1 MDNTDSS
8 LAQTSS
14 ISTAATIKHDFTRQV
29 EEVKTPKSD
38 INALILDYLTVAGY
52 PNAAAKFSS
61 EANLQPQQPTSA
73 IQQRLRIQK
82 FIHRGEIENALEEL
96 NQNKSLTCTT
106 HIDLPITDEKQP
118 LFYEPLTLPY
128 SYHYSFLGLDGLTLE
143 KILDNDDSLLFALL
157 RLQLVELIRNCNNSP
172 DRDISA
178 ALKFAQTK
186 LGPKATTKPEF
197 LEDLEKTMSLLVFP
211 QDDSLD
217 QSLSALLQPSLRR
230 DVADQVNQAILEYQQ
245 QRKEAAIRQLVQM
258 RVWSEEVTRKETK
271 KDLPA
276 VIELGLDGDDN
287 DHGRHDVISN
297 GHEPMITT

>member
-1 MDNTDSS
+1 MLISAK
-8 LAQTSS
+8 LALLVDMMTSS
-14 ISTAATIKHDFTRQV
+14 TSTATPVKHAFTRQV

-82 FIHRGEIENALEEL
+82 YIHKGEIENALQEL
-96 NQNKSLTCTT
+96 NEVYPS
-106 HIDLPITDEKQP
+106 
-118 LFYEPLTLPY
+118 
-128 SYHYSFLGLDGLTLE
+128 
-143 KILDNDDSLLFALL
+143 ILDNDDSLLFALL

-186 LGPKATTKPEF
+186 LGPKATMKPEF

-217 QSLSALLQPSLRR
+217 PSLSALLQPSLRR
-230 DVADQVNQAILEYQQ
+230 EVADQVNQAILEYQQ
-245 QRKEAAIRQLVQM
+245 QRKETAIRQLVQM

-271 KDLPA
+271 KDLPGI
-276 VIELGLDGDDN
+276 IELGLDGDDA
-287 DHGRHDVISN
+287 DRQDDIQN

>member
-1 MDNTDSS
+1 MFTSARLES
-8 LAQTSS
+8 LIDMMTSS
-14 ISTAATIKHDFTRQV
+14 TSTTTPMKHAFIRQV

-61 EANLQPQQPTSA
+61 EANLKPQQSTSA
-73 IQQRLRIQK
+73 IQQRLRIQT
-82 FIHRGEIENALEEL
+82 FIHKGEIENAIQEL
-96 NQNKSLTCTT
+96 NEVYPS
-106 HIDLPITDEKQP
+106 
-118 LFYEPLTLPY
+118 
-128 SYHYSFLGLDGLTLE
+128 
-143 KILDNDDSLLFALL
+143 ILDHNHSLLFALL

-172 DRDISA
+172 DRDITV

-186 LGPKATTKPEF
+186 LGPKATTKTEF

-217 QSLSALLQPSLRR
+217 PSLSALLQPSLRR
-230 DVADQVNQAILEYQQ
+230 DVADQVNQAILELQQ

-258 RVWSEEVTRKETK
+258 RAWSEEVTRKETK
-271 KDLPA
+271 RDLPA
-276 VIELGLDGDDN
+276 SIDLGLDGDEADQ
-287 DHGRHDVISN
+287 HDSIQN

>member
-1 MDNTDSS
+1 M
-8 LAQTSS
+8 TSS
-14 ISTAATIKHDFTRQV
+14 TSTATPAKHAFTRQV

-61 EANLQPQQPTSA
+61 EANLQPQQPMSA

-82 FIHRGEIENALEEL
+82 FIHKGEIDNALQEL
-96 NQNKSLTCTT
+96 NEVYPS
-106 HIDLPITDEKQP
+106 
-118 LFYEPLTLPY
+118 
-128 SYHYSFLGLDGLTLE
+128 
-143 KILDNDDSLLFALL
+143 ILDNDEPLLFALL

-186 LGPKATTKPEF
+186 LGPKATMKQEF

-211 QDDSLD
+211 QDENLD
-217 QSLSALLQPSLRR
+217 PSLSDLLKPSLRR
-230 DVADQVNQAILEYQQ
+230 DVADQVNQAILEQQ
-245 QRKEAAIRQLVQM
+245 KQHKETAIRRLVKM
-258 RVWSEEVTRKETK
+258 RVWSEDVTRKETK
-271 KDLPA
+271 KDLPEP
-276 VIELGLDGDDN
+276 IELGLDGDDA
-287 DHGRHDVISN
+287 DRLDATQN

>member
-1 MDNTDSS
+1 MM
-8 LAQTSS
+8 TSS
-14 ISTAATIKHDFTRQV
+14 TSTATPVKDAFTRQV

-73 IQQRLRIQK
+73 IQQRVRIQK
-82 FIHRGEIENALEEL
+82 FIHRGEIENALKAL
-96 NQNKSLTCTT
+96 NDVYPS
-106 HIDLPITDEKQP
+106 
-118 LFYEPLTLPY
+118 
-128 SYHYSFLGLDGLTLE
+128 
-143 KILDNDDSLLFALL
+143 ILDNDDTLLFALL
-157 RLQLVELIRNCNNSP
+157 RLQLVELIRDSNNSP

-211 QDDSLD
+211 QDDDLDPSLA
-217 QSLSALLQPSLRR
+217 ALLEPDLRR
-230 DVADQVNQAILEYQQ
+230 KVADQVNQAILEHQR
-245 QRKEAAIRQLVQM
+245 QRKETAIRQLVQM
-258 RVWSEEVTRKETK
+258 RVWSEEVTRKENK
-271 KDLPA
+271 KDLPGT
-276 VIELGLDGDDN
+276 IELGFDGDDV
-287 DHGRHDVISN
+287 DRHDAIQN

>member
-1 MDNTDSS
+1 M
-8 LAQTSS
+8 L
-14 ISTAATIKHDFTRQV
+14 IKNV
-29 EEVKTPKSD
+29 
-38 INALILDYLTVAGY
+38 
-52 PNAAAKFSS
+52 
-61 EANLQPQQPTSA
+61 ANL
-73 IQQRLRIQK
+73 K
-82 FIHRGEIENALEEL
+82 G
-96 NQNKSLTCTT
+96 K
-106 HIDLPITDEKQP
+106 
-118 LFYEPLTLPY
+118 
-128 SYHYSFLGLDGLTLE
+128 

-157 RLQLVELIRNCNNSP
+157 RLQLVELIRDCNNSP
-172 DRDISA
+172 DRDITT

-217 QSLSALLQPSLRR
+217 PSLAALLQPSLRR

-271 KDLPA
+271 KDLPET
-276 VIELGLDGDDN
+276 ISLGLNGDESCS
-287 DHGRHDVISN
+287 HDAISN

>member
-1 MDNTDSS
+1 MFSAAQLVS
-8 LAQTSS
+8 LVDMMTSLTPTTHS
-14 ISTAATIKHDFTRQV
+14 TIKHDFTRQV
-29 EEVKTPKSD
+29 EAVKTPKSD

-82 FIHRGEIENALEEL
+82 FIHRGEIENALQEL
-96 NQNKSLTCTT
+96 NQVFPS
-106 HIDLPITDEKQP
+106 
-118 LFYEPLTLPY
+118 
-128 SYHYSFLGLDGLTLE
+128 
-143 KILDNDDSLLFALL
+143 ILDNDDALLFALL
-157 RLQLVELIRNCNNSP
+157 RLQLVELIRKSNNSP

-217 QSLSALLQPSLRR
+217 PSLSALLQPGLRR

-287 DHGRHDVISN
+287 DHDNDRHNTISN

>member
-1 MDNTDSS
+1 MTLTFSS
-8 LAQTSS
+8 SQQTSS
-14 ISTAATIKHDFTRQV
+14 STSTATPVRHPFTRQV

-82 FIHRGEIENALEEL
+82 FIHMGEIENAIQEL
-96 NQNKSLTCTT
+96 NEVYPS
-106 HIDLPITDEKQP
+106 
-118 LFYEPLTLPY
+118 
-128 SYHYSFLGLDGLTLE
+128 
-143 KILDNDDSLLFALL
+143 ILDNDDSLLFALL
-157 RLQLVELIRNCNNSP
+157 RLQLVELIRNCNSSP

-186 LGPKATTKPEF
+186 LGPKATVKQEF

-217 QSLSALLQPSLRR
+217 SSLSALLQPSLRR
-230 DVADQVNQAILEYQQ
+230 DVADQVNQAILEYQH
-245 QRKEAAIRQLVQM
+245 QRKETAIRQLVQM
-258 RVWSEEVTRKETK
+258 RVWSEEVARKDCK

-276 VIELGLDGDDN
+276 VIELGLDNDDA
-287 DHGRHDVISN
+287 DIHDPIQN